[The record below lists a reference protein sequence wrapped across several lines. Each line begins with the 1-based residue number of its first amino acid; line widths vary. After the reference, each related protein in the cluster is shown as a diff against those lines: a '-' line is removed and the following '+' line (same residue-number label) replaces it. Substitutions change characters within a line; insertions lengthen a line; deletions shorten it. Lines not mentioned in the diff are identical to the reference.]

1 VIVHAKLQRVR
12 KARRWFSAREE
23 PGRIT
28 ARFATMA
35 RRAGAAKK
43 KKKKVQKRMQTG

>member
-1 VIVHAKLQRVR
+1 M
-12 KARRWFSAREE
+12 ARDE

-28 ARFATMA
+28 ARFARTA

>member
-1 VIVHAKLQRVR
+1 MGRD
-12 KARRWFSAREE
+12 E

-28 ARFATMA
+28 ERLATMA

-43 KKKKVQKRMQTG
+43 KKKKVKKVSGTG